1 MSSSNNSEEAETIKA
16 YVRESYSQVA
26 LQGSAAIS
34 GDAATP
40 VATSSLSLSTSLRA
54 TAADRERL
62 ARAFGY
68 SVEELESIPRGAN
81 LGASCGNPT
90 SVANIKPGEV
100 VVDLGSGGGID
111 CFLAAKK
118 VGPTGRVIG
127 LDMTPAMV
135 ELAKNNAVQQGI
147 SNVEF
152 RLGEIENMPIES
164 NSVDVVIS
172 NCVINLVPNKLKNL
186 DYIPS
191 SLTTHPQ
198 AMSEIFRILKPG
210 GRLSISDVALK
221 QPLPECLR
229 GDLAVIAS
237 CVGSAMLIDDYLAK
251 LNASGFTNSMV
262 VDSGADL
269 NVWKKA
275 FQGQGSP
282 CGCSSSSTTPTT
294 TTCGG
299 GGSSSGISC
308 CGSTGSVTPTASS
321 SCGGGATS
329 GGLFSCCG
337 SSPTCTKPSA
347 PTATLSPTGA
357 TSGGLFSC
365 CGGGGCSSNAAI
377 PITPDQGSR
386 SAELS
391 AVLGSMDINSFIA
404 SVKVYALK
412 L

>member
-1 MSSSNNSEEAETIKA
+1 MSSNNSEEAETIKA

-34 GDAATP
+34 GDAPTP

-172 NCVINLVPNKLKNL
+172 NCVINLVPNKLK
-186 DYIPS
+186 
-191 SLTTHPQ
+191 

-229 GDLAVIAS
+229 GNLAVIAS

-282 CGCSSSSTTPTT
+282 CGCSSSSATPTT

-321 SCGGGATS
+321 SCGGGGTS

-337 SSPTCTKPSA
+337 SSPTSTKTSA
-347 PTATLSPTGA
+347 PTATPSSCGGGA
-357 TSGGLFSC
+357 ASGGLFSC
-365 CGGGGCSSNAAI
+365 CGGGGGCSSNAEI
-377 PITPDQGSR
+377 PSTPDQGSR